1 MQKYPNMVPNF
12 RWRVVVEQSRQRR
25 ESLLLPLK
33 ETRGGQSD
41 PLRIPKVW
49 SARKRRCRSSPCQ
62 NVYWWWICSFVPQ
75 VPQASFKWLWALLLR
90 LYIPLEHP
98 ALSLMEGCSAS
109 RVAEI
114 SRVPKRQVKK
124 ILDSESDQL
133 EVTKSL
139 VNILYNIV
147 IVGSIAPT
155 STQRAFFDKHSELV
169 FQLVSKSRPL
179 YWKKQELRENISLV
193 LNIAASCLTVAGSY

>member
-1 MQKYPNMVPNF
+1 
-12 RWRVVVEQSRQRR
+12 
-25 ESLLLPLK
+25 
-33 ETRGGQSD
+33 
-41 PLRIPKVW
+41 
-49 SARKRRCRSSPCQ
+49 
-62 NVYWWWICSFVPQ
+62 
-75 VPQASFKWLWALLLR
+75 
-90 LYIPLEHP
+90 
-98 ALSLMEGCSAS
+98 MEGCSAS